1 MDEEPIDENS
11 INEDTS
17 DGDNSPMNRDT
28 SDNDFVKES
37 KPRNQTSLPLIK
49 SVLCTSLTFHHQ

>member
-1 MDEEPIDENS
+1 MGKESIDENS
-11 INEDTS
+11 INENTS
-17 DGDNSPMNRDT
+17 DGDNSPINRET
-28 SDNDFVKES
+28 SDNDFTKES